1 MRRVGKVTKE
11 KGGYKCHISLILQL
25 LQLPYM
31 KRKKLYIL
39 IDNYEKLDAS
49 AQFALKLAKKLNRP
63 AVFVAIEKVSYPTAA
78 AAISGTAMPP
88 YELDEAANL
97 EAAIRPKLER
107 LCMNHR
113 NTWPYIDYEV
123 AIGFP
128 IAQVIGMTKAKH
140 PHLLVLEGRNQPS
153 TLNEWFGT
161 IETDIAGGA
170 DCPVLVVPPSYQ
182 WQAFQKILYL
192 MDAEDAKVEN
202 MRYLSAFSKRTG
214 ADLQVVLLSEKS
226 TREGQTRHAEMK
238 KVFKSLLDYKDITFH
253 HVVASKEAEKVQHLV
268 TETRPD
274 CLAIEQKSKPF
285 VQRLLNDYHTQRIV
299 LQSEIPVLV
308 L

>member
-1 MRRVGKVTKE
+1 
-11 KGGYKCHISLILQL
+11 
-25 LQLPYM
+25 M

-39 IDNYEKLDAS
+39 IDDYEQLGVS
-49 AQFALKLAKKLNRP
+49 ARFGLKLAKKLNRP
-63 AVFVAIEKVSYPTAA
+63 AVFVATEKVSYPVAA
-78 AAISGTAMPP
+78 AAITGSVVPS
-88 YELDEAANL
+88 YEIGEIADL
-97 EAAIRPKLER
+97 EEDIRPKLER
-107 LCMNHR
+107 ICMNHR
-113 NTWPYIDYEV
+113 NIWPYIDYEI

-140 PHLLVLEGRNQPS
+140 PHLLVLEGKNQPS

-161 IETDIAGGA
+161 LETDIAARA
-170 DCPVLVVPPSYQ
+170 DCPVLVVPTDYQ

-192 MDAEDAKVEN
+192 MDVEDAKVEN
-202 MRYLSAFSKRTG
+202 MRYLSAFSRRTG
-214 ADLQVVLLSEKS
+214 ADLQVVLLSEKK
-226 TREGQTRHAEMK
+226 TLEGQARHAQMK

-253 HVVASKEAEKVQHLV
+253 HVVASKEAEKVQRLV

-285 VQRLLNDYHTQRIV
+285 VHRLLNDYHTQRIV